1 MANTFIRTWALMTE
15 LQKKARGLEWIVDLI
30 VQLPD
35 NCTVPKYFDGCASL
49 WCGNHGR
56 GAAVSRAAER
66 RQRRRWQG
74 WLAARRRNVAARA
87 AVRAVL
93 GRRRGSVGDGD
104 HSGSVTT
111 QGVCI
116 LDVF

>member
-30 VQLPD
+30 VQLHD
-35 NCTVPKYFDGCASL
+35 NCTVPKYFDRGCASL

-66 RQRRRWQG
+66 RQPDGGGKDGWQRGGGTSQQEQRFGQCSGGGEDRW
-74 WLAARRRNVAARA
+74 AT
-87 AVRAVL
+87 
-93 GRRRGSVGDGD
+93 
-104 HSGSVTT
+104 VTT
-111 QGVCI
+111 Q
-116 LDVF
+116 DR